1 MFFSA
6 VSIIHISCVVP
17 SVLRIIPLWAPGLF
31 LELLTGRGLGGRE
44 KVGGGK
50 KKKSLTTQNLKYLQL
65 ITNYCTACPTQ
76 TGPDEP

>member
-50 KKKSLTTQNLKYLQL
+50 KKKEFDNTESKVPTAHNKLLYSMSY
-65 ITNYCTACPTQ
+65 TNWT
-76 TGPDEP
+76 